1 MTSLQEAKS
10 VVLNYYDSLD
20 SAQSDDELK
29 LCFEKNTPRD
39 YLWRGFYPF
48 GEIKN
53 RDLVILNFW
62 KPFRNSFKCTQRRQ
76 DIFFAGKNSLKD
88 EEGIWVVS
96 MGHLLSLFDRE
107 WLGIQPNFKIVMLR
121 YCEFNLVNNGQIL
134 QTAFYFD
141 IPHLMSQ
148 ANQDPF
154 DSQTGSSIVQP
165 GPRTHDGV
173 LFEDANPEESKA
185 TLQLI
190 NMMISHL
197 GQWENPLPL
206 EEELALSWQDDMLWW
221 GPHGIGSTFTIERY
235 AKQHAGP
242 FRAAFSDRSGTGH
255 IARLAEGHYG
265 GFFGWPNCEICLRP
279 SKNFGSFSKLFVPVC
294 ASSFS
299 ALPMICLT
307 PRKLLNFDNLLILSR
322 KSGAAKSQKATWT
335 IFQFFELVA
344 I

>member
-20 SAQSDDELK
+20 SAQSADELK

-39 YLWRGFYPF
+39 YLWRGFHPF

-96 MGHLLSLFDRE
+96 MGHLLSLFDHE

-242 FRAAFSDRSGTGH
+242 FRAAFSDKSGTGH

-265 GFFGWPNCEICLRP
+265 GFFGWPNFTARHDGGFMGLPKSDGKIEFKVIDIYRR
-279 SKNFGSFSKLFVPVC
+279 GEGKLAENWIF
-294 ASSFS
+294 
-299 ALPMICLT
+299 I
-307 PRKLLNFDNLLILSR
+307 DILSILYQQGIDVLGQNQ
-322 KSGAAKSQKATWT
+322 SMVGG
-335 IFQFFELVA
+335 
-344 I
+344 

>member
-1 MTSLQEAKS
+1 MSLQEAKS

-29 LCFEKNTPRD
+29 LCFEKNTPSD
-39 YLWRGFYPF
+39 YLWRGFHPF

-96 MGHLLSLFDRE
+96 MGHLLSLFDHE

-154 DSQTGSSIVQP
+154 HSQTGSSIVQP

-190 NMMISHL
+190 NRMISDL

-242 FRAAFSDRSGTGH
+242 FRA
-255 IARLAEGHYG
+255 
-265 GFFGWPNCEICLRP
+265 CLLYTSP
-279 SKNFGSFSKLFVPVC
+279 S
-294 ASSFS
+294 
-299 ALPMICLT
+299 
-307 PRKLLNFDNLLILSR
+307 PRDATLSR
-322 KSGAAKSQKATWT
+322 MPSSA
-335 IFQFFELVA
+335 
-344 I
+344 

>member
-10 VVLNYYDSLD
+10 VVLNYYESLD
-20 SAQSDDELK
+20 SARSADELK

-39 YLWRGFYPF
+39 YLWRGFHPF
-48 GEIKN
+48 GEINN

-148 ANQDPF
+148 ANQNPF
-154 DSQTGSSIVQP
+154 DSQTGSNIVQP

-235 AKQHAGP
+235 AKQHASP

-265 GFFGWPNCEICLRP
+265 GFFGWPNFTARHDGGFMGLPKSDGKIEFKVIDIYRR
-279 SKNFGSFSKLFVPVC
+279 GEGKLAENWIF
-294 ASSFS
+294 
-299 ALPMICLT
+299 I
-307 PRKLLNFDNLLILSR
+307 DILSILYQQGIDVLGQNQSMV
-322 KSGAAKSQKATWT
+322 SG
-335 IFQFFELVA
+335 
-344 I
+344 